1 MRAWAAKYKDKGL
14 VVIGVHTPEFSVEH
28 DIANVRRAAQ
38 AMRVDYP
45 IAVDSD
51 YGVWRAFNNAYWPAV
66 YIADAKGQ
74 IRYHHFGEEA
84 YEETERV
91 IQQLLAEAGAPNVG
105 SDLVAVDPRGTE
117 VAADWSNV
125 KSGESYVG
133 SEKRENFASP
143 RGPAGKPYAYTV
155 ARELRLNQWGLAG
168 EWTVGTEIA
177 AAEKP
182 KARIVYRFHARDVN
196 LVMGPGK
203 AGQPV
208 QFRVLDRRAPAGVRP
223 RDRCRRPGDGNRHRA
238 EALSAHPPA
247 EADRGPHV
255 RDRVSGPRRRD
266 VLFHVR
272 LRAGVFGGRSIMK
285 RHALQVLM
293 LAGALGLLLSLNHG
307 FTQTAASKESDRATL
322 RLFRLSIPEALVP
335 GQVRRKSFVYFKT
348 AEVAGLRLFY
358 REAGDPSKPT
368 VVLLH
373 GFPSSSHQFH
383 DLIPL
388 SRIGFM
394 WGRNDPL
401 ILPAAAEFVKQVVP
415 KADLRYFDGG
425 HFVLDDY
432 VDAIAEAIIGTFSR

>member
-1 MRAWAAKYKDKGL
+1 MKPPRWLFALALVAGISIVCLREEVGMAQSTTPREARLPVEGNFPSLAGATAWLNSPPLTAEGLRGKVVLVDFWTLTCVNWLRTLPYVRAWAAKYKDKGL

-51 YGVWRAFNNAYWPAV
+51 YGVWRAFDNAYWPAI

-74 IRYHHFGEEA
+74 IRYRHFGEEA

-91 IQQLLAEAGAPNVG
+91 IQRLLAEAGAANVG

-117 VAADWSNV
+117 VAADWRNV

-143 RGPAGKPYAYTV
+143 PGPAGKPHAYTV
-155 ARELRLNQWGLAG
+155 APQLRLNQWGLAG

-208 QFRVLDRRAPAGVRP
+208 RFRVSIDGHSPESAHGTDVDAQGTGTVTEPRLYQLIRQPKPIGDRTFEIEFLE
-223 RDRCRRPGDGNRHRA
+223 PGA
-238 EALSAHPPA
+238 EA
-247 EADRGPHV
+247 
-255 RDRVSGPRRRD
+255 
-266 VLFHVR
+266 FCFT
-272 LRAGVFGGRSIMK
+272 FG
-285 RHALQVLM
+285 
-293 LAGALGLLLSLNHG
+293 
-307 FTQTAASKESDRATL
+307 
-322 RLFRLSIPEALVP
+322 
-335 GQVRRKSFVYFKT
+335 
-348 AEVAGLRLFY
+348 
-358 REAGDPSKPT
+358 
-368 VVLLH
+368 
-373 GFPSSSHQFH
+373 
-383 DLIPL
+383 
-388 SRIGFM
+388 
-394 WGRNDPL
+394 
-401 ILPAAAEFVKQVVP
+401 
-415 KADLRYFDGG
+415 
-425 HFVLDDY
+425 
-432 VDAIAEAIIGTFSR
+432 

>member
-1 MRAWAAKYKDKGL
+1 MTPAPARLPIEGSFPSLAGATAWLNSPPLTAAGLRGRVVLVDFWTLTCVNWLRTLPYVRAWAAKYKDKGL

-51 YGVWRAFNNAYWPAV
+51 YGVWRAFANAYWPAV

-91 IQQLLAEAGAPNVG
+91 IQRLLAEAGAANVG

-125 KSGESYVG
+125 KSGETYVG

-155 ARELRLNQWGLAG
+155 PRELRLNQWGLAG
-168 EWTVGTEIA
+168 EWTVGPEIA
-177 AAEKP
+177 AAQMP

-208 QFRVLDRRAPAGVRP
+208 RFRVLLDGHPPETAHGADVDAQGTGAVTEPRLYQLIRQPKPIGDRTFEIEFL
-223 RDRCRRPGDGNRHRA
+223 DPGA
-238 EALSAHPPA
+238 EA
-247 EADRGPHV
+247 
-255 RDRVSGPRRRD
+255 
-266 VLFHVR
+266 FCFT
-272 LRAGVFGGRSIMK
+272 FG
-285 RHALQVLM
+285 
-293 LAGALGLLLSLNHG
+293 
-307 FTQTAASKESDRATL
+307 
-322 RLFRLSIPEALVP
+322 
-335 GQVRRKSFVYFKT
+335 
-348 AEVAGLRLFY
+348 
-358 REAGDPSKPT
+358 
-368 VVLLH
+368 
-373 GFPSSSHQFH
+373 
-383 DLIPL
+383 
-388 SRIGFM
+388 
-394 WGRNDPL
+394 
-401 ILPAAAEFVKQVVP
+401 
-415 KADLRYFDGG
+415 
-425 HFVLDDY
+425 
-432 VDAIAEAIIGTFSR
+432 